1 MRLQKRSS
9 CQYVQEI
16 RLDKGSSAN
25 AFKKF
30 VSKHPPLLSNKINTF
45 TEQDIFFKQMLF
57 QSSRKEPVYTESC
70 RPNCLI
76 SSLSVKGFLDIFM
89 QAN

>member
-1 MRLQKRSS
+1 MFKK
-9 CQYVQEI
+9 YDWI
-16 RLDKGSSAN
+16 RDLPAN